1 MYFKSNTN
9 ILEFNNDNILYES
22 FCEECINAYI
32 ETGNEEYFD
41 SILNEDLYHKAK
53 RILRQNKGKVAI
65 GTSILG
71 TLANGYYTGNKVAGD
86 LDTYN
91 KNIENSK
98 DIDDDYNHTK
108 KAAKDIF
115 GHGVAGLGRQVG
127 LVGVGVY
134 GVGSGTKHYIDQYRN
149 RPKSVISKKIAS
161 LRKVY
166 AKWLQRAN
174 NAIEDREA
182 GLAKRIAAKI
192 LNIIDGLLKL
202 LQQKADGK

>member
-9 ILEFNNDNILYES
+9 ILQYNNDSILYES

-32 ETGNEEYFD
+32 ETDNEEYFD

-65 GTSILG
+65 GASILG
-71 TLANGYYTGNKVAGD
+71 TLGNFNYTINNMKNNADVAYKKINSTDDRLEREKIADDTFHKWGNNLLSG
-86 LDTYN
+86 T
-91 KNIENSK
+91 
-98 DIDDDYNHTK
+98 
-108 KAAKDIF
+108 
-115 GHGVAGLGRQVG
+115 GRQLG

-202 LQQKADGK
+202 LQQKADSK

>member
-1 MYFKSNTN
+1 MYFQSNTN
-9 ILEFNNDNILYES
+9 IVQYNNDSILYES

-53 RILRQNKGKVAI
+53 RLIRQNKGKVAI

-71 TLANGYYTGNKVAGD
+71 TLANGYYTGNKVTGD

-98 DIDDDYNHTK
+98 DIDDDYNYTK

-115 GHGVAGLGRQVG
+115 GHGLAGLGRQVG

-134 GVGSGTKHYIDQYRN
+134 GVGSGTKHYIDKYRN

-182 GLAKRIAAKI
+182 DLAKRIAAKI

-202 LQQKADGK
+202 LQNKADGR

>member
-1 MYFKSNTN
+1 MYFQSNTN
-9 ILEFNNDNILYES
+9 ILEYNNDSILYES
-22 FCEECINAYI
+22 FCESCINAYI
-32 ETGNEEYFD
+32 ETDNEEYFD

-53 RILRQNKGKVAI
+53 RILKQNKGKVAV
-65 GTSILG
+65 GASILG
-71 TLANGYYTGNKVAGD
+71 TLGNAMYTSDKIVSDTIKGSVNINTAHND
-86 LDTYN
+86 LERLSHATN
-91 KNIENSK
+91 AVN
-98 DIDDDYNHTK
+98 DIL
-108 KAAKDIF
+108 
-115 GHGVAGLGRQVG
+115 GHGLAGVGRQAG
-127 LVGVGVY
+127 LVGLGAY
-134 GVGSGTKHYIDQYRN
+134 GVGTGTKHYIDQYRN

-174 NAIEDREA
+174 NAVEDREA